1 MKRPFTVRWDTGCSS
16 NFSTLEKAREV
27 IQKGLNRTDGNL
39 QRGAA
44 NICLGFRGRRHIERI
59 LPQKETL

>member
-44 NICLGFRGRRHIERI
+44 RIGLRDSALIERI
-59 LPQKETL
+59 EPRRETL